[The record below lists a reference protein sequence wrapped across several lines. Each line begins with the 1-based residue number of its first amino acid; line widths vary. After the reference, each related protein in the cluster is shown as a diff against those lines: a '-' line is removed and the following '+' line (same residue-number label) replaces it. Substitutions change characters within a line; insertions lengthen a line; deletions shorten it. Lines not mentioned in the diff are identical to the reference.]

1 MSEEPAAANAIA
13 AAAGL
18 KTSLA
23 RLWLNLLC
31 ACTQCPVAVLDRVRA
46 PRVLR
51 MEREH
56 E

>member
-31 ACTQCPVAVLDRVRA
+31 ACTECPVAVLDRVRA

-51 MEREH
+51 MVRVH